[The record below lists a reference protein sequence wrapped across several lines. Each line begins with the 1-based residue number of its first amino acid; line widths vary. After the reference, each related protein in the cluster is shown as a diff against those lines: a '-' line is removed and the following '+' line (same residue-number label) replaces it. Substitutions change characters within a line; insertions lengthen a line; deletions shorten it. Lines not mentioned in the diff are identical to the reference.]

1 MPPTD
6 RIPVTHV
13 GSLARPPEL
22 MEFVWAIREEKPY
35 DEAALDACL
44 TKSVAEVVR
53 HQAEVG
59 VDVVSDG
66 EFGKFR
72 TWSSYVI
79 SRLSGYEERQVK
91 SFVGT
96 GKDQSRFPEFYAE
109 YFPSQNLP
117 MRGQLACVAPLKY
130 TGQVELQRDIDN
142 FKAALKQTPGVEG
155 FLPVVA
161 PASAA
166 PHSIDEHYG
175 SERDYL
181 FGLAE
186 ALRTEYQTVVDAGLF
201 VQVDDAFL
209 PYMYDV
215 KFADGPMADYLEW
228 AEVRIAAL
236 NHALE
241 GIPQDKVRYHIC
253 WGSFNTPHTS
263 DVALRDIAALVLKV
277 KAGAFCLEMANPR
290 HEHEWKVFKDVKLP
304 AGKKLIPGVVGHATN
319 IVEHPELVAERL
331 ERLAAVVGKEN
342 VLAGTDCGFAQSPFT
357 NRVHPS
363 IAWAKLQAL
372 SEGAALASKRLWGK

>member
-22 MEFVWAIREEKPY
+22 LEFVSAIAEKKPY
-35 DEAALDACL
+35 DEAAFEKCL
-44 TKSVAEVVR
+44 TDSVAEVVKR
-53 HQAEVG
+53 QKEAG
-59 VDVVSDG
+59 VDIVSDG
-66 EFGKFR
+66 EYGKFR
-72 TWSSYVI
+72 TWSSYVME
-79 SRLSGYEERQVK
+79 RLSGIEERSAK
-91 SFVGT
+91 TMVGT

-109 YFPSQNLP
+109 YFPTQKLP
-117 MRGQLACVAPLKY
+117 TRGTLTCVAPIQY
-130 TGQVELQRDIDN
+130 TGQVQLQRDIDN
-142 FKAALKQTPGVEG
+142 FKTALAKTPGVEG

-161 PASAA
+161 PASAT
-166 PHSIDEHYG
+166 PYYQDEHYG
-175 SERDYL
+175 SEEGYL

-186 ALRTEYQTVVDAGLF
+186 ALRTEYRAIVDAGLS

-209 PYMYDV
+209 PYVYDTT
-215 KFADGPMADYLEW
+215 FADAPMADYLKW
-228 AEVRIAAL
+228 AELRVDAL

-241 GIPQDKVRYHIC
+241 GIPQEKVRYHIC

-263 DVALRDIAALVLKV
+263 DVPLRDIAHLVLKV
-277 KAGAFCLEMANPR
+277 NAGAYCLEMANPR
-290 HEHEWKVFKDVKLP
+290 HEHEWKVFKEVKLP

-331 ERLAAVVGKEN
+331 ERLADVVGKGN
-342 VLAGTDCGFAQSPFT
+342 VLAGTDCGFAQAPFT

-363 IAWAKLQAL
+363 IAWAKLKAL
-372 SEGAALASKRLWGK
+372 SEGAALASKHLWS